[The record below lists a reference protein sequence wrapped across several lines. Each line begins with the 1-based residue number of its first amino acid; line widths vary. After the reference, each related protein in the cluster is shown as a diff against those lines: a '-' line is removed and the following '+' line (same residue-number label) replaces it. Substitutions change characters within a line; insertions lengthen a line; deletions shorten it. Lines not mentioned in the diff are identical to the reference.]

1 LDGEK
6 AGKDGSE
13 NKHQNGDG
21 PTQGKRYKIHF
32 TKSSGAAFITSLEH
46 PLGHD
51 EPCEPCEW
59 RRDARQPKSAVL
71 YASAPPG
78 DTIVNQSSK
87 NGPARKVKICQ
98 VGRSLM
104 VSTVALIQD

>member
-1 LDGEK
+1 
-6 AGKDGSE
+6 
-13 NKHQNGDG
+13 
-21 PTQGKRYKIHF
+21 
-32 TKSSGAAFITSLEH
+32 LEH

-51 EPCEPCEW
+51 EPCEPREW

-87 NGPARKVKICQ
+87 NGSARKVKICQ

-104 VSTVALIQD
+104 VLTAALIRD